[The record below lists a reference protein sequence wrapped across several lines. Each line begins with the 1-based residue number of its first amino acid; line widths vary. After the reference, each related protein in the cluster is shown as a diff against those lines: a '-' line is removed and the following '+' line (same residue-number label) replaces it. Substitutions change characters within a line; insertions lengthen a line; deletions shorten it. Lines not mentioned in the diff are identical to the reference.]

1 MARAGGKIGLLLAA
15 GIVTYVAVLMAQNH
29 AAENLCN
36 NYSVGS
42 SIEDLEKLD
51 GTFFLTRMGPLD
63 VREDPGT
70 QRVIFCAGLTMC
82 DTSCSLEIKNRV
94 VKVAKFSDF

>member
-1 MARAGGKIGLLLAA
+1 MRAGGKLGLLLAA
-15 GIVTYVAVLMAQNH
+15 GIVTYVAVLMVQTH
-29 AAENLCN
+29 AAETLCN

-42 SIEDLEKLD
+42 SIEDLENLD

-82 DTSCSLEIKNRV
+82 DTSCSLEIKDRI
-94 VKVAKFSDF
+94 VKVARFSDF